1 MFREAEGC
9 LAKEEQTLV
18 LPIVL
23 PGESQFFPNVSMAS
37 HVPYS
42 LGLSVNPIL
51 VLFNF
56 VFTNPLHSLKASA
69 LQVSV
74 GSSGKTL
81 YILYVCI

>member
-1 MFREAEGC
+1 MFREAEAC

-23 PGESQFFPNVSMAS
+23 PGESQFFPNVSMAV
-37 HVPYS
+37 HIPYS
-42 LGLSVNPIL
+42 LGLAVNPIL

-69 LQVSV
+69 S
-74 GSSGKTL
+74 
-81 YILYVCI
+81 